1 MPKSI
6 PLFFE
11 QIWNRVL
18 ADREVASLA
27 SCRSFEQGNVIS
39 WAESVKLWNTSH
51 VELRSGAAAIGDEED
66 IMSTPFAK
74 NSPFC
79 ATHKARLTTIDYSS
93 FQHFM
98 RSRCAKIMN

>member
-1 MPKSI
+1 M
-6 PLFFE
+6 
-11 QIWNRVL
+11 
-18 ADREVASLA
+18 ASLA

-51 VELRSGAAAIGDEED
+51 VELRSAAATGDDED

-79 ATHKARLTTIDYSS
+79 ASHKARLTIGYCYDPVY
-93 FQHFM
+93 M
-98 RSRCAKIMN
+98 CAKIMI

>member
-1 MPKSI
+1 M
-6 PLFFE
+6 
-11 QIWNRVL
+11 
-18 ADREVASLA
+18 ASLA

-51 VELRSGAAAIGDEED
+51 VELRSVAAATGDEED

-79 ATHKARLTTIDYSS
+79 ASHKARLTIGYCIRSS
-93 FQHFM
+93 LNVP
-98 RSRCAKIMN
+98 KL

>member
-1 MPKSI
+1 M
-6 PLFFE
+6 
-11 QIWNRVL
+11 
-18 ADREVASLA
+18 ASLA

-51 VELRSGAAAIGDEED
+51 VELRSAAATGDEED

-79 ATHKARLTTIDYSS
+79 ASHKARLTIGYCIRSS
-93 FQHFM
+93 LNVPK
-98 RSRCAKIMN
+98 S